1 VITMWDLRTPS
12 GWFFVILG
20 VILCLT
26 GIVSPGARAPLTQ
39 VNVNLYTGVGTLLF
53 GGILL
58 WLARRAS

>member
-1 VITMWDLRTPS
+1 MWDLRTPS

-26 GIVSPGARAPLTQ
+26 GLLARDLRAPFTD
-39 VNVNLYTGVGTLLF
+39 VNVNLYTGIVILLF

-58 WLARRAS
+58 WMARRAS